1 MKVLII
7 GSGGREHATVWKA
20 SQSPLVDKIYC
31 APGNGGTDKE
41 DKCENINIE
50 EIDELLKF
58 AKQENIALTIVG
70 PEATLVE
77 GIVDKFK
84 ENGLKIFGPSKKA
97 ALLEGSKSFSKDFM
111 KKYGIRTAE
120 YEVFDKV
127 ENALEYL
134 KECPY
139 PTVIKADGLAAGKGV
154 VICEN
159 EEEARNAI
167 HQFMI
172 DDIFKGAGLR
182 IVIEEFLEGVE
193 ASILSITDGKTIVPF
208 ISSKDHKQIFDEDKG
223 PNTGGMGV
231 VAPNFYCNEEVL
243 ESFQTDILEPTLKGI
258 KSEELDYIG
267 TIFFG
272 VMITKKGVYLLEY
285 NVRMGDP
292 ETQSVLALLESDYVD
307 LILKALDGK
316 LDTCTVNWKNG
327 HACCVTAVSAGYP
340 GDYEKGFKIS
350 GIENV
355 ACKVFVAGAKEA
367 EGSLVTSGGRVLN
380 VVATGSTL
388 EEARERAY
396 SEIKKIDFKGIY
408 YRTDIGIK
416 REQ

>member
-7 GSGGREHATVWKA
+7 GSGGREHATAWKV

-41 DKCENINIE
+41 NKCENINIE
-50 EIDELLKF
+50 EIDELLEF
-58 AKQENIALTIVG
+58 AKKENIDLTIVG

-84 ENGLKIFGPSKKA
+84 ENGLKIFGPSKNA
-97 ALLEGSKSFSKDFM
+97 AQLEGSKSFSKDFM
-111 KKYGIRTAE
+111 KKYRIKTAE
-120 YEVFDKV
+120 YEVFDKA
-127 ENALEYL
+127 EDAIEYL
-134 KECPY
+134 KECSY
-139 PTVIKADGLAAGKGV
+139 PTVIKADGLASGKGV

-159 EEEARNAI
+159 EKEARDAI
-167 HQFMI
+167 QQLMI
-172 DDIFKGAGLR
+172 DDIFKGAGLK
-182 IVIEEFLEGVE
+182 IVIEEFLDGVE
-193 ASILSITDGKTIVPF
+193 ASILSITDGKTIIPF
-208 ISSKDHKQIFDEDKG
+208 ISSKDHKQIFDGDKG

-231 VAPNFYCNEEVL
+231 IAPNFYCSEEVL
-243 ESFQTDILEPTLKGI
+243 ESFNKDILEPTLEGI

-292 ETQSVLALLESDYVD
+292 ETQSVLSLLESDYVD
-307 LILKALDGK
+307 LILKAIEGK
-316 LDTCTVNWKNG
+316 LDTCTVNWKNA
-327 HACCVTAVSAGYP
+327 HACCVTAVSKGYP

-355 ACKVFVAGAKEA
+355 ACKVFVAGAKV
-367 EGSLVTSGGRVLN
+367 EGDSLVTSGGRVLN

-388 EEARERAY
+388 EEAREVAY
-396 SEIKKIDFKGIY
+396 REIKNIEFQGIY
-408 YRTDIGIK
+408 YRTDIGVK
-416 REQ
+416 KEL